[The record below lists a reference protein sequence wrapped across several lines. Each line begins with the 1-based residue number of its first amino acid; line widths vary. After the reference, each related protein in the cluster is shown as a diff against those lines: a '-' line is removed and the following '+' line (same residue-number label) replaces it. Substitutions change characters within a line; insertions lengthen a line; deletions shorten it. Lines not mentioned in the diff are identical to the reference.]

1 MSIVGLPLWIPL
13 LVVLFLAVRGYQVWQ
28 AYKRKKQR
36 GNIPELGSEETSTA
50 KFRAELRPS
59 MLSGLFNGTG
69 RLRLGGGLQRNN
81 AIDRMR
87 SLAETLNPTVIH
99 RPVGP
104 RESARLLV
112 KGITF
117 NNKVT
122 VFLHGPTTQATDN
135 EQIILDVF
143 ASIRVSPKIV
153 DVSSDTDMH
162 LGLPQK
168 DGTADLPYLYIDG
181 IAFGNIG
188 TILDASRNDELA
200 ATLTAADVTF
210 DEDAAEKLRQT

>member
-1 MSIVGLPLWIPL
+1 MSIVGLQLWIPL
-13 LVVLFLAVRGYQVWQ
+13 VLALFLAVRGYQMWQ

-59 MLSGLFNGTG
+59 VLSGLFNGTG

-87 SLAETLNPTVIH
+87 SLAESLNPTLIH
-99 RPVGP
+99 RPVGAE
-104 RESARLLV
+104 ESARLLV
-112 KGITF
+112 KGIAF

-122 VFLHGPTTQATDN
+122 VFLHGPTTRATDK

-168 DGTADLPYLYIDG
+168 NGTADLPYLYIDG

>member
-1 MSIVGLPLWIPL
+1 M
-13 LVVLFLAVRGYQVWQ
+13 WQ

-59 MLSGLFNGTG
+59 VLSGLFNGTG

-99 RPVGP
+99 RPVGAA
-104 RESARLLV
+104 ESARRLI
-112 KGITF
+112 KGIAF
-117 NNKVT
+117 HNKVT
-122 VFLHGPTTQATDN
+122 VFLHGSTTQATEN

-143 ASIRVSPKIV
+143 TSIGVSPKTV

-188 TILDASRNDELA
+188 TILDACRNGELA
-200 ATLTAADVTF
+200 TALTAADVTF
-210 DEDAAEKLRQT
+210 DEGAAEKLRQT